1 MPIKSLFTVLTDP
14 VLIEPAL
21 DAAMILARKYDAN
34 LDIMCIG
41 VDASQ
46 IGYFHASA
54 SAALVEQCLAR
65 AQERAAEIRSAA
77 NDYMK
82 NSGIHWCTQIEVAPM
97 ADMGRRIGAEA
108 RFADLAVLPQP
119 YSEAAGGD
127 VEAAAEACLF
137 NGRLPA
143 LIIPKGAVMP
153 AAPERVMIAWNDSFE
168 AMSAVR
174 AALPLINQAAEVHV
188 VIVDPPVH
196 GPDRSDPGGRVSQFL
211 ARHGLRVEIDVL
223 ARTLPRVPD
232 VLLRHAVDMNADLMV
247 LGAYGHSRLRE
258 AMFGGAT
265 RNLLE
270 NAHLPL
276 LMSR

>member
-14 VLIEPAL
+14 ALIAPAL
-21 DAAMILARKYDAN
+21 DAAIVLARKHDAN

-65 AQERAAEIRSAA
+65 AQDRASEIKTAA
-77 NDYMK
+77 DDYMK
-82 NSGIHWCTQIEVAPM
+82 NSGIHWCSQIEVAPM

-119 YSEAAGGD
+119 YTDGAGGE

-137 NGRLPA
+137 NGRVPS
-143 LIIPKGAVMP
+143 LIVPKGAEMP
-153 AAPERVMIAWNDSFE
+153 ATPERVMIAWNDSFE

-174 AALPLINQAAEVHV
+174 TALPVLSQAAQVHV

-211 ARHGLRVEIDVL
+211 ARHGLHVEIDVL
-223 ARTLPRVPD
+223 ARTLPRVSD

-247 LGAYGHSRLRE
+247 LGAYGRSRLSE
-258 AMFGGAT
+258 AMFGGTT

-276 LMSR
+276 FMSR

>member
-14 VLIEPAL
+14 ALIAPAL
-21 DAAMILARKYDAN
+21 DAATVLARTHDAH

-54 SAALVEQCLAR
+54 SAALVEQCLVR
-65 AQERAAEIRSAA
+65 AQERATEIRDAA
-77 NDYMK
+77 DRHMK
-82 NSGIHWCTQIEVAPM
+82 GADIHWCSQIEVAPM
-97 ADMGRRIGAEA
+97 ADMGRCIGAEA

-119 YSEAAGGD
+119 YAEGAGGE

-143 LIIPKGAVMP
+143 LIVPDGTVMP
-153 AAPERVMIAWNDSFE
+153 AAPERVLIAWNDSFE

-174 AALPLINQAAEVHV
+174 AALPILLSAERVHV

-211 ARHGLRVEIDVL
+211 ARHGLHVEIDVL

-232 VLLRHAVDMNADLMV
+232 VLLRHAVDIEADLMV

-270 NAHLPL
+270 NTHLPL
-276 LMSR
+276 FLSH

>member
-14 VLIEPAL
+14 ALIAPAL
-21 DAAMILARKYDAN
+21 DAATGLARAHDAN

-65 AQERAAEIRSAA
+65 AQDRAAEIQRAA
-77 NDYMK
+77 EDHMK

-97 ADMGRRIGAEA
+97 ADMGRRIGTEA

-119 YSEAAGGD
+119 YSQGAGGE

-143 LIIPKGAVMP
+143 LIIPEGTAMP

-174 AALPLINQAAEVHV
+174 AALPLLAQAKQVHV
-188 VIVDPPVH
+188 VIVDPPVQ

-211 ARHGLRVEIDVL
+211 ARHGLPVEIDVL

-232 VLLRHAVDMNADLMV
+232 VLLRHSVDMNADMMV

-270 NAHLPL
+270 HAHLPL
-276 LMSR
+276 FMSH

>member
-1 MPIKSLFTVLTDP
+1 MPLKSLFTVLTDP
-14 VLIEPAL
+14 ALIAPAL
-21 DAAMILARKYDAN
+21 DAATVLARKHDAHM
-34 LDIMCIG
+34 DIMCLG

-65 AQERAAEIRSAA
+65 AQDQAAEIRAA
-77 NDYMK
+77 VTQHMQGTDV
-82 NSGIHWCTQIEVAPM
+82 HWSSFIEVAPM

-108 RFADLAVLPQP
+108 RYGDLAVLPRP
-119 YSEAAGGD
+119 YATGAGGE

-143 LIIPKGAVMP
+143 LIIPEDIQMP
-153 AAPERVMIAWNDSFE
+153 PKPKRIMIAWNDSFE

-174 AALPLINQAAEVHV
+174 GALPILAEAETVNV

-196 GPDRSDPGGRVSQFL
+196 GPERSDPGGRVSQFL
-211 ARHGLRVEIDVL
+211 ARHGMRVEIDVL
-223 ARTLPRVPD
+223 ARSMPRVSD
-232 VLLRHAVDMNADLMV
+232 VLLRHAVDMDADLMV

-270 NAHLPL
+270 QTRIPL
-276 LMSR
+276 FMAR